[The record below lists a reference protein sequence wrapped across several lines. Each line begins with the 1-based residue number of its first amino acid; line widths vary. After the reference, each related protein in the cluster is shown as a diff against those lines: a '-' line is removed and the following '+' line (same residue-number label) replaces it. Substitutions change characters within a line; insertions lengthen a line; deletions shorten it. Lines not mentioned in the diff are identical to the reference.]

1 MRKSKE
7 SGTAIGAAVVRALH
21 QTLDAEPRILDDP
34 VAPRLVA
41 PELAQQESLFRF
53 VPFGARL
60 RAHFVMRS
68 RYAEDCLA
76 EAYRG
81 GIRQYVMLGAGLE
94 TFPYRQ
100 PEWARELRIFE
111 VDYPATQKW
120 KRDRLAA
127 AGIRIPGNV
136 VYVPVDFES
145 MTLDAGFSGTP
156 LDRGLPA
163 FFSLLG
169 VSQYLSEAALDASL
183 KFVLSMPQRT
193 EIVFSFVPTG
203 NSLSVSERAAGA
215 AFSAIA
221 ALRRERWRSRWDP
234 GTLAHRLSAMGFS
247 RVIHFSADKANERYF
262 RGRRDGLA
270 VSRLEEMMRAVV

>member
-1 MRKSKE
+1 MEEGRE

-21 QTLDAEPRILDDP
+21 QTLDEEPHILDDP
-34 VAPRLVA
+34 IAPRLVA
-41 PELAQQESLFRF
+41 SELAQQQMLFRF

-76 EAYRG
+76 EAHAD
-81 GIRQYVMLGAGLE
+81 GIRQYVILGAGLD
-94 TFPYRQ
+94 TFAYRQ
-100 PEWARELRIFE
+100 PEWARDLRIFE
-111 VDYPATQKW
+111 ADYPATQKW
-120 KRDRLAA
+120 KRERLGF

-136 VYVPVDFES
+136 VYVPVDFENT
-145 MTLDAGFSGTP
+145 TLEAGFSGAP
-156 LDRGLPA
+156 LDRGGLA

-169 VSQYLSEAALDASL
+169 VTQYLSEAALDASL
-183 KFVLSMPQRT
+183 KFVLSMPRRS

-203 NSLSVSERAAGA
+203 NSLSMSERAAGA
-215 AFSAIA
+215 TFTAIA

-234 GTLAHRLSAMGFS
+234 KTLSRRLSAMGFS
-247 RVIHFSADKANERYF
+247 RVIHFSAEEANARYF

-270 VSRLEEMMRAVV
+270 VSRLEEMMRATV